1 MLIDSVLVS
10 QASRESV
17 EDVKILLQ
25 SLQLPLDGVEDQF
38 ENFLSSNGY
47 NVSTSNTASKALELV
62 KEKKYDVAVLD
73 FILPDIR
80 GDKLA
85 LEIKKIQKD
94 IEIIFVTGFSQFES
108 CIKALK
114 IGISEILLKPI
125 TADELVSAVSRSINN
140 GYIEDIDSSV
150 EKIVEE
156 S

>member
-1 MLIDSVLVS
+1 MTKS
-10 QASRESV
+10 
-17 EDVKILLQ
+17 ILLVDDDD
-25 SLQLPLDGVEDQF
+25 SILMIF
-38 ENFLSSNGY
+38 ENFLTSNGY
-47 NVSTSNTASKALELV
+47 NVSTSNTASKALGLV
-62 KEKKYDVAVLD
+62 KENKYDVAVLD

-85 LEIKKIQKD
+85 LDIKKIQKD

-140 GYIEDIDSSV
+140 EYGDIDSSV
-150 EKIVEE
+150 DVIVE
-156 S
+156 

>member
-1 MLIDSVLVS
+1 MTKS
-10 QASRESV
+10 
-17 EDVKILLQ
+17 ILLVDDDD
-25 SLQLPLDGVEDQF
+25 SILMIF